1 MNKTPSQIIQ
11 KLNTIAAHQ
20 EVLEYL
26 VLAIFDSMQNKV
38 DIIAKFTATTYLAQK
53 QNISESRPKSFLSA
67 FRQARK
73 TILEV
78 LRHEI
83 EQIQG

>member
-1 MNKTPSQIIQ
+1 LNKTTSQIIQ
-11 KLNTIAAHQ
+11 KLNTITAHQ

-26 VLAIFDSMQNKV
+26 ALAIFDSMQNKA

-53 QNISESRPKSFLSA
+53 KNISEARPKTFLSA
-67 FRQARK
+67 FRQSRK

-78 LRHEI
+78 LTHEI
-83 EQIQG
+83 TPTKA